1 MGHIRAD
8 RVLVQATN
16 PENPRCVNAEDE
28 SAVLAVNNDENRASR
43 EEVVALLTPDDD
55 ASIVATEA

>member
-1 MGHIRAD
+1 VGHIRAD

-28 SAVLAVNNDENRASR
+28 SIVLAVNNDENRASR
-43 EEVVALLTPDDD
+43 EEVVALFTADDD
-55 ASIVATEA
+55 ASIVAMEA

>member
-1 MGHIRAD
+1 VGHIRAD
-8 RVLVQATN
+8 CVLVQATS

-28 SAVLAVNNDENRASR
+28 STVLAVNNDENRASR

-55 ASIVATEA
+55 ASIVAMEA

>member
-8 RVLVQATN
+8 RVLVQATS
-16 PENPRCVNAEDE
+16 PKNPRCVNAEDE
-28 SAVLAVNNDENRASR
+28 SIVLAVNNDENRASR

-55 ASIVATEA
+55 ASIVAMEA

>member
-28 SAVLAVNNDENRASR
+28 SIVLAVNNDENRASR

-55 ASIVATEA
+55 ASIVAMEA